1 MQSDRK
7 PRSLI
12 DSFRNRSGHS
22 PHPGPLSDVLPR
34 NVIQQFNALKESV
47 SKLQDEN
54 EALKLQ
60 LKNLQTLVADISA
73 KLQAVE
79 ERLDTPKP
87 TLWERLKV
95 SLLNRPPIDVLKNQ
109 KIYKNEPCFNT
120 ELQNVP
126 MDPATGVPQIV
137 VLCCFLIEKH
147 LMEYNTQVNDSE
159 EDIMEAAKII
169 SGIYRAPGDCVEIQ
183 KLRFK
188 INDNRYDCLEYE
200 RNVNTIASLLK
211 LFFFEL
217 KTPLLRDID
226 FLKSLDVNPHIFGTL
241 TMDGKVSALKNFI
254 EQIPE
259 ENFRTLKHFI
269 LHLTRLTFTYSDLI
283 TSKGLS
289 ISIGPS
295 IIRIERHFENLD
307 HRAEHFSIM
316 NNYLDYLIQY
326 SDYIFPQMA
335 IISTEV

>member
-60 LKNLQTLVADISA
+60 LKNLQTQVADISA

-109 KIYKNEPCFNT
+109 KIYKSKAKRSWSILGIFFIPCDDLKPFPDEPCFNT

-226 FLKSLDVNPHIFGTL
+226 FLKSLDVNPHIFGI
-241 TMDGKVSALKNFI
+241 GSYVVWSVQVS
-254 EQIPE
+254 
-259 ENFRTLKHFI
+259 
-269 LHLTRLTFTYSDLI
+269 YS
-283 TSKGLS
+283 
-289 ISIGPS
+289 
-295 IIRIERHFENLD
+295 
-307 HRAEHFSIM
+307 
-316 NNYLDYLIQY
+316 
-326 SDYIFPQMA
+326 
-335 IISTEV
+335 